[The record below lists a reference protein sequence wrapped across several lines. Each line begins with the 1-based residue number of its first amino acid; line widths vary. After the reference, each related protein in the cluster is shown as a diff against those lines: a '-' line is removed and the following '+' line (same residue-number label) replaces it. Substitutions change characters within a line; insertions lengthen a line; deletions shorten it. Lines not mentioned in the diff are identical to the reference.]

1 MVAVPGQSSLLSL
14 VLQEMLF
21 EVTRVTVG
29 GVTNITF
36 VHPATSTT
44 TTSTTASSSS
54 STSSTATSTGAV
66 SLL

>member
-29 GVTNITF
+29 GVADITF
-36 VHPATSTT
+36 VHPPTSTT
-44 TTSTTASSSS
+44 SNTAPSSTASS
-54 STSSTATSTGAV
+54 ATYTGAV
-66 SLL
+66 GLL

>member
-36 VHPATSTT
+36 VHPATSTST
-44 TTSTTASSSS
+44 TTSSS
-54 STSSTATSTGAV
+54 STSTSTISAMQ
-66 SLL
+66 